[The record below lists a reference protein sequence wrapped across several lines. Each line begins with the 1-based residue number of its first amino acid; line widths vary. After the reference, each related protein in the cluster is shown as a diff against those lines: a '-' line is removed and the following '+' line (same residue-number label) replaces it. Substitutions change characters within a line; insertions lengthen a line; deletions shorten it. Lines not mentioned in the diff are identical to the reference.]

1 MACESENLL
10 GTIRADSGIRKLE
23 EHLKSLCEKNKDH
36 QNHDWSTSILQN
48 ISIVSHSSSP
58 PHPCATFR
66 FTVQSLHSN
75 FLGNLHGGCASTV
88 FDICTT
94 LSLNLISRP
103 GFWEYGGVSR
113 TLNVT
118 YLRPVPVGT
127 TVEIECEITHAG
139 QRLSSLRGVMRIAAN
154 DGMQGLI
161 LSTCEHTKFNTDPP
175 VQKL

>member
-1 MACESENLL
+1 MANENRKL
-10 GTIRADSGIRKLE
+10 ADTTCADNRIQKLE
-23 EHLKSLCEKNKDH
+23 EHLKSLRERCKDA
-36 QNHDWSTSILQN
+36 QNHDWSSSILEN

-58 PHPCATFR
+58 PHPSATFR
-66 FTVQSLHSN
+66 LTVQPMHAN
-75 FLGNLHGGCASTV
+75 FLGNLHGGCASTI

-103 GFWEYGGVSR
+103 GFWDYGGVSR

-127 TVEIECEITHAG
+127 AVDIECEVIHAG
-139 QRLSSLRGVMRIAAN
+139 QRLSSLRGVMRITTS
-154 DGMQGLI
+154 DGTKGSI
-161 LSTCEHTKFNTDPP
+161 LTTCEHAKFNTDPP